1 MNIDIVS
8 CIAEFSH
15 MDTLL
20 SIKLVDDKYND
31 ICERNMKPSKEALLR
46 IISEDK
52 YEALNEY
59 MKRYTIDYSD
69 IDYSLACT
77 SLVMFKIF
85 YNSNHLNKLIENCIK
100 KGILIIFEHIFNIN
114 TFTPE
119 RLTELGRLAVTGP
132 CPQILRLLLDKCKF
146 VNLPSYNKIPYEN
159 LVILFNSNLDLSNI
173 VEIFDISDLFYHH
186 TDLKVLELLANV
198 IIKDITLLDIFFPDV
213 ELYEFILNS
222 VEPKDYICILNG
234 ESDNDDY
241 IYHIIKLYE
250 LYDIPYTFDSNSL
263 IEYRCIQTLHHLI
276 QTKTIVI
283 DDNTIIPDSMIMFIR
298 KAKKKGK
305 LSVNFKRI
313 TDIYSRSI
321 QIELMDLIDF
331 NNVESIDISNHIL
344 HKKYLER

>member
-20 SIKLVDDKYND
+20 SIKLVDDKYKD

-46 IISEDK
+46 IINEDK

-69 IDYSLACT
+69 VDYALECT

-85 YNSNHLNKLIENCIK
+85 YNSNQLNKVIENSIIN
-100 KGILIIFEHIFNIN
+100 GILIIFEHTFNTN
-114 TFTPE
+114 TFTDE
-119 RLTELGRLAVTGP
+119 RLTELGHIAVTGP

-146 VNLPSYNKIPYEN
+146 VNPPPYNKIPYEN
-159 LVILFNSNLDLSNI
+159 LVILFNSNLNLSNI
-173 VEIFDISDLFYHH
+173 VEIFNVDLFYHH
-186 TDLKVLELLANV
+186 TDLRVLELLANV
-198 IIKDITLLDIFFPDV
+198 IIKDITLLDNFFPDV
-213 ELYEFILNS
+213 ELYEFILAS
-222 VEPKDYICILNG
+222 IEPKDYIHIFHG

-283 DDNTIIPDSMIMFIR
+283 DDNTIIPDCMIMFIR

-305 LSVNFKRI
+305 LLVNFKRI

-331 NNVESIDISNHIL
+331 NNVESVDISNHIL